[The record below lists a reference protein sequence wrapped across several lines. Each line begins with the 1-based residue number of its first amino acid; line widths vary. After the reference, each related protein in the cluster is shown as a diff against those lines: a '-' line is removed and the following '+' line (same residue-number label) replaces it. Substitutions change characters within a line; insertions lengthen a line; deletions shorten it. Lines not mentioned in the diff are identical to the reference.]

1 MGRRVTL
8 LSSCHQLIETVLA
21 ANSDPF
27 VAARILRTEGDR
39 YLQASQ
45 PDLAE
50 RCFMTALSLEAARP
64 PEEVCRRRPAND

>member
-1 MGRRVTL
+1 MTRRVTIW
-8 LSSCHQLIETVLA
+8 SSCNQLIDTVLA

-27 VAARILRTEGDR
+27 VAARTLRTEGDR

-50 RCFMTALSLEAARP
+50 RCFMTALSLEAAHP
-64 PEEVCRRRPAND
+64 SEEVRRRRPAND